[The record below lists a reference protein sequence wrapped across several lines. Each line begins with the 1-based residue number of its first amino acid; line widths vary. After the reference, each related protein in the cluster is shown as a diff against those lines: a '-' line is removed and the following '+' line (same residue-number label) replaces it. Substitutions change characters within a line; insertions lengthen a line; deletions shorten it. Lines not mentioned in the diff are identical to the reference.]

1 MKRISFLKKMQLFLY
16 FKRILKEN
24 KVQLE
29 QNLNIRID
37 DAYRLYT
44 VLNVPE
50 ELIGEAFSI
59 KKSDIDKISESYIRE
74 YTMSVA
80 KFLNTIGLSELF
92 QSYEVKKVDKLSYLV
107 VIGFSLFKTNK
118 FYDKIYYRVIPIITL
133 FMIIIISYFLLK

>member
-1 MKRISFLKKMQLFLY
+1 MKRISFFKKIQLFLY
-16 FKRILKEN
+16 YKRILKEN

-37 DAYRLYT
+37 EAYRLYT

-74 YTMSVA
+74 YTMVVS
-80 KFLNTIGLSELF
+80 KFLNSIGLSELF

-107 VIGFSLFKTNK
+107 VIGFSLFKSNK
-118 FYDKIYYRVIPIITL
+118 FYDNLYYRVIPISL
-133 FMIIIISYFLLK
+133 LMIIISYFLLK

>member
-1 MKRISFLKKMQLFLY
+1 MRRISFLKKIQLFLY
-16 FKRILKEN
+16 YRRIVKQNQVL
-24 KVQLE
+24 LE
-29 QNLNIRID
+29 RDLNIRID

-74 YTMSVA
+74 YTMVVA
-80 KFLNTIGLSELF
+80 KFLNSIGLSELF

-118 FYDKIYYRVIPIITL
+118 FYDNLYYRFIPISL
-133 FMIIIISYFLLK
+133 LLIIVSYFLFK

>member
-1 MKRISFLKKMQLFLY
+1 MRRISFFKKIQLFLY
-16 FKRILKEN
+16 YRRIVKQNQVL
-24 KVQLE
+24 LE
-29 QNLNIRID
+29 QDLNIRID

-74 YTMSVA
+74 YTMVVA
-80 KFLNTIGLSELF
+80 KFLNSIGLSELF

-118 FYDKIYYRVIPIITL
+118 FYDNLYYRFIPISL
-133 FMIIIISYFLLK
+133 LLIIVSYFLFK

>member
-1 MKRISFLKKMQLFLY
+1 MI
-16 FKRILKEN
+16 
-24 KVQLE
+24 QLE

-37 DAYRLYT
+37 EAYRLYT

-74 YTMSVA
+74 YTMVVA
-80 KFLNTIGLSELF
+80 KFLNSIGLSELF

-118 FYDKIYYRVIPIITL
+118 FYDNLYYRFIPISL
-133 FMIIIISYFLLK
+133 LLIIVSYFLFK

>member
-1 MKRISFLKKMQLFLY
+1 MKQISFFKKIKLFLY
-16 FKRILKEN
+16 YRRILKQN

-37 DAYRLYT
+37 EAYRLYT

-74 YTMSVA
+74 YTMVVS
-80 KFLNTIGLSELF
+80 KFLNSIGLSELF

-118 FYDKIYYRVIPIITL
+118 FYDNLYYRFIPISLIL
-133 FMIIIISYFLLK
+133 IIVSYFLFK

>member
-1 MKRISFLKKMQLFLY
+1 MRRISFLKKIQLFLY
-16 FKRILKEN
+16 YRRIVKQNQVL
-24 KVQLE
+24 LE
-29 QNLNIRID
+29 QDLNIRID

-74 YTMSVA
+74 YTMVVA
-80 KFLNTIGLSELF
+80 KFLNSIGLSELF

-118 FYDKIYYRVIPIITL
+118 FYDNLYYRFIPISL
-133 FMIIIISYFLLK
+133 LLIIVSYFLFK

>member
-1 MKRISFLKKMQLFLY
+1 MKRISFLKRIQLFLY
-16 FKRILKEN
+16 YRRIVKQN

-37 DAYRLYT
+37 EAYRLYT

-74 YTMSVA
+74 YTMVVS
-80 KFLNTIGLSELF
+80 KLLNSIGLSELF

-118 FYDKIYYRVIPIITL
+118 FYDNLYYRFIPISLIL
-133 FMIIIISYFLLK
+133 IIVSYFLFK

>member
-1 MKRISFLKKMQLFLY
+1 MKRISFFKKIQLFLY
-16 FKRILKEN
+16 YRRIVKQN

-37 DAYRLYT
+37 EAYRLYT

-74 YTMSVA
+74 YTMVVS
-80 KFLNTIGLSELF
+80 KFLNSIGLSELF

-118 FYDKIYYRVIPIITL
+118 FYDNLYYRFIPISLIL
-133 FMIIIISYFLLK
+133 IIVSYFLFK

>member
-1 MKRISFLKKMQLFLY
+1 MKRISFLKKIQLFLY
-16 FKRILKEN
+16 YRRILKQN

-37 DAYRLYT
+37 EAYRLYT

-74 YTMSVA
+74 YTMIVS
-80 KFLNTIGLSELF
+80 KFLNSIGLSELF

-118 FYDKIYYRVIPIITL
+118 FYDNLYYRVIPTSL
-133 FMIIIISYFLLK
+133 LMIIISYFLLK

>member
-1 MKRISFLKKMQLFLY
+1 MKRISFFKKIQLFLY
-16 FKRILKEN
+16 YKRILKEN

-74 YTMSVA
+74 YTMVVS
-80 KFLNTIGLSELF
+80 KFLNSIGLSELF

-107 VIGFSLFKTNK
+107 VIGFSLFKSNK
-118 FYDKIYYRVIPIITL
+118 FYDNLYYRVIPISL
-133 FMIIIISYFLLK
+133 LMIIISYFLLK

>member
-1 MKRISFLKKMQLFLY
+1 MKQISFFKKIKLFLY
-16 FKRILKEN
+16 YRRILKQN

-37 DAYRLYT
+37 EAYRLYT

-74 YTMSVA
+74 YTMVVA
-80 KFLNTIGLSELF
+80 KFLNSIGLSELF

-118 FYDKIYYRVIPIITL
+118 FYDNLYYRFIPISL
-133 FMIIIISYFLLK
+133 LLIIVSYFLFK

>member
-1 MKRISFLKKMQLFLY
+1 MKRISFFKKIQLFLY
-16 FKRILKEN
+16 YKRILKEN

-37 DAYRLYT
+37 EAYRLYT

-74 YTMSVA
+74 YTMVVS
-80 KFLNTIGLSELF
+80 KFLNSIGLSELF

-118 FYDKIYYRVIPIITL
+118 FYDNLYYRVIPISL
-133 FMIIIISYFLLK
+133 LMIIISYFLLK

>member
-1 MKRISFLKKMQLFLY
+1 MRRISFFKKIQLFLY
-16 FKRILKEN
+16 YRKIVKQN

-37 DAYRLYT
+37 EAYRLYT

-59 KKSDIDKISESYIRE
+59 KKSDTDKISEGYIRE
-74 YTMSVA
+74 YTMVVA
-80 KFLNTIGLSELF
+80 KFLNSIGLSELF

-118 FYDKIYYRVIPIITL
+118 FYDNLYYRFIPISL
-133 FMIIIISYFLLK
+133 LLIIVSYFLFK